1 MQDLFMIKDLAFST
15 KKHFNKGAVIDINNA
30 KQMLQHSDLIKRL
43 LIPPEQKLEGF
54 TGLRSYE

>member
-1 MQDLFMIKDLAFST
+1 MIKDLALST